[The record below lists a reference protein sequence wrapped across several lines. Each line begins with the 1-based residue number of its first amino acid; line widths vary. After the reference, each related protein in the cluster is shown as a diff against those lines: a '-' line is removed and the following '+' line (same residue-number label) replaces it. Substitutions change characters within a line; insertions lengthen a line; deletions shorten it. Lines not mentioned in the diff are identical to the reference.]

1 MRILR
6 LVRGLATSR
15 NRDFFSIAG
24 IPTEL
29 QYRTTI
35 EKRGERERERER
47 EEEEEENIK
56 REKKRVRER
65 VKCACRSAVHF
76 KRTD

>member
-47 EEEEEENIK
+47 GGGGRKHKK
-56 REKKRVRER
+56 REKEGEREGEMRLPKR
-65 VKCACRSAVHF
+65 SSF
-76 KRTD
+76 

>member
-35 EKRGERERERER
+35 EKRGERERERE
-47 EEEEEENIK
+47 EEEEENIK

>member
-47 EEEEEENIK
+47 GGGGGRK
-56 REKKRVRER
+56 HKKRKKEGEREGEMR
-65 VKCACRSAVHF
+65 LPKRSSF
-76 KRTD
+76 